1 MACRNIANWKN
12 LILSVNISPTQLSV
26 LNFVPEIKKIAA
38 AHGLP
43 LSRLE
48 IEITE
53 RAVIRNARAAKRVVD
68 ELHEEGAKVSLD
80 DFGIGYASLGYLRE
94 LSFDKMKLDKS
105 LTQSFAESQSTRS
118 IVEGTI
124 LIAKGLSVDIVAEGV
139 ETEDQARSM
148 CLAGRSHLQGFY
160 LRQPQ
165 SLQALEEMFPLRDS
179 SVDGV
184 DALS

>member
-68 ELHEEGAKVSLD
+68 ELHE
-80 DFGIGYASLGYLRE
+80 IGMAVASR
-94 LSFDKMKLDKS
+94 
-105 LTQSFAESQSTRS
+105 
-118 IVEGTI
+118 
-124 LIAKGLSVDIVAEGV
+124 
-139 ETEDQARSM
+139 
-148 CLAGRSHLQGFY
+148 
-160 LRQPQ
+160 
-165 SLQALEEMFPLRDS
+165 
-179 SVDGV
+179 
-184 DALS
+184 